1 MTTEFSAMTE
11 FSRSSN
17 GRPFIRGGGIS
28 RRGLLGGALGLAVG
42 VGLAGCGPG
51 SSGPPGSQASV
62 PGSGGAE
69 GYDGPPVE
77 LAFWNGLTGGDGP
90 IMQKL
95 VDNFNKE
102 HPNIKVK
109 QTRIIWD
116 EYYQKVPAAVSNG
129 KAPDIGIMHDDTL
142 ATNAAR
148 QVVQPLDD
156 VAAALKLTKEDF
168 AEIAWNGGVY
178 KDQRYGI
185 PLDIHPAGLYYN
197 QTVLEKVGADPD
209 KPPTNED
216 ELMAILAM
224 CKSKGVQGMW
234 TSAVNANDLPGQTL
248 LYQFGGRMVNEDG
261 ATVGWDGEA
270 GVKAISWLKALI
282 TDGHSPANAA
292 NDAPSAAFQSDKA
305 AFMINGPWMTT
316 PLSEN
321 KKLKWKAAPV
331 PKIGDELAT
340 WAGSHQFVLPRQINA
355 DENKA
360 VASRVFVNWIS
371 QQSLSWAD
379 AGMVP
384 ARNEVRDTPEFAKK
398 GAVTE
403 FAKELEFIRFNPPIP
418 GVRDQRPEWNIA
430 VSEAMLGK
438 QEIAAALAEGGQKD
452 NKILAANKKKYG
464 G

>member
-1 MTTEFSAMTE
+1 MTTPFS
-11 FSRSSN
+11 
-17 GRPFIRGGGIS
+17 IS
-28 RRGLLGGALGLAVG
+28 RRSLLGGALGLAATAA
-42 VGLAGCGPG
+42 GLSACSPG
-51 SSGPPGSQASV
+51 SAGAPGQQASV
-62 PGSGGAE
+62 AGGGGAE
-69 GYDGPPVE
+69 GYEGPNVE

-95 VDNFNKE
+95 VDAFNTE
-102 HPNIKVK
+102 HANIKVK
-109 QTRIIWD
+109 QTRIIW
-116 EYYQKVPAAVSNG
+116 EEFYQKVPAAVSNG
-129 KAPDIGIMHDDTL
+129 KAPEVAIMHDDTL

-148 QVVQPLDD
+148 QVVQQLDD
-156 VAAALKLTKEDF
+156 VASALQLTKDDF

-178 KDQRYGI
+178 QDKRYGI

-197 QTVLEKVGADPD
+197 QTVMEKAGLDPE
-209 KPPTNED
+209 KPPTTGD
-216 ELMAILAM
+216 ELMAMLDA
-224 CKSKGVQGMW
+224 CKAKGIQGMW

-248 LYQFGGRMVNEDG
+248 LYQFGGAMVNSDG

-270 GVKAISWLKALI
+270 GVKAIEWLKALVEN
-282 TDGHSPANAA
+282 GHSPKNAA

-331 PKIGDELAT
+331 PQIGDQLAT
-340 WAGSHQFVLPRQINA
+340 WAGSHQFVLPRQIQA
-355 DENKA
+355 DENKQIA
-360 VASRVFVNWIS
+360 ARVFLNWIS
-371 QQSLSWAD
+371 QQSLGWAD

-384 ARNEVRDTPEFAKK
+384 ARNSVRELPEFADK

-430 VSEAMLGK
+430 VSNAMLDK
-438 QEIAAALAEGGQKD
+438 KAVAAALAEGGQKA
-452 NKILAANKKKYG
+452 NKILAANQKKYG
-464 G
+464 